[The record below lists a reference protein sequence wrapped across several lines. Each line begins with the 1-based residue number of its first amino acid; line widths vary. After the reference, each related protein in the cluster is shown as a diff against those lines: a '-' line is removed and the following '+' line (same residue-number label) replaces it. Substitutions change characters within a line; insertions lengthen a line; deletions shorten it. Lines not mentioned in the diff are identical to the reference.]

1 MGISSHEGRHEEN
14 FYLGGESRPAHI
26 ADLPYTLLYA
36 VEPAYLQVM
45 QVPLLRGRFLTGA
58 DNEHASPVV
67 VIDED
72 FAARYFA
79 GKAPIGKHIYHVDPI
94 TGESRA
100 EEIVGLVGHVRQ

>member
-1 MGISSHEGRHEEN
+1 M
-14 FYLGGESRPAHI
+14 
-26 ADLPYTLLYA
+26 
-36 VEPAYLQVM
+36 
-45 QVPLLRGRFLTGA
+45 
-58 DNEHASPVV
+58 V